1 MVCPHDGIYGN
12 CIDTLLI
19 HGQKNITGQ
28 CHIEVEVVAKGT
40 CMSIGI
46 GKRPNLLDG
55 VTDYGFTGDGSYVLF
70 TTLWTSQS
78 PSSGHLKGDYVAHST
93 DPNGKPVSV
102 AFGAGDNIGM
112 LIDRDQNTICFLK
125 NGVRIDSAIS
135 CDLPPPQV
143 ELCVL
148 AMLDCGGDSLILR
161 SLPLSN
167 EDIKLLEEV
176 GGNSSMSAGEEAAT
190 RGGGSHTKTYDSY

>member
-1 MVCPHDGIYGN
+1 
-12 CIDTLLI
+12 
-19 HGQKNITGQ
+19 
-28 CHIEVEVVAKGT
+28 
-40 CMSIGI
+40 MSIGI

-148 AMLDCGGDSLILR
+148 AMLDCGGDSLVSYQLVHRTSIIIISATAESYIICT
-161 SLPLSN
+161 SLSPLSYFCVAVHA
-167 EDIKLLEEV
+167 DTSQSTTL
-176 GGNSSMSAGEEAAT
+176 
-190 RGGGSHTKTYDSY
+190 